1 MKQLK
6 EKLPVTIIVALTLWA
21 NAYGATSY
29 SDDFD
34 DGNADGWTSA
44 GGSWSVSNSGESSY
58 YYQQTDL
65 SAESFSYAGQIS
77 WTDYSFEARV
87 KRIATNGYGSCDIVG
102 RSNGT
107 DFYLV
112 QIGPSNAQIW
122 NVTAANSWVNV
133 AKANTTNTLDTWY
146 TYKLEMVGDVIRV
159 YKDGIEIISVTDP
172 NPILSGQIGFR
183 AYRINCR
190 FDDVVVTNLG
200 APWPSGQASGP
211 NPPDEETDV
220 PRDVALSW
228 TPGESVSP
236 INGHIVY
243 FSEVFDDVSNGV
255 GGITQSASSYVV
267 TQRLSFDTTYYW
279 RVDEV
284 NGPPD
289 FTVHRGDIWSFTTE
303 SIAYPIDGR
312 NITAT
317 ASDSFNA
324 TTGPE
329 KTVDGSGLD
338 ANGLHS
344 DQQTDMWMTG
354 LTGPQPSW
362 IRYEFDKVY
371 KLHEMWIWNYNQ
383 NIEPLVG
390 FGLKDVTVEY
400 SPNGSDW
407 TVLNGVPE
415 FAQGPGV
422 PDYAHNT
429 TVSFGGATVKY
440 VKITASDNWGS
451 LTQYGLSEVRFFR
464 IPVSAREPSPDTGS
478 TDVHPDVTLGWRAG
492 REAVRHNVFLSSDQ
506 QAVIDGT
513 APIMAVDSPNCTSSL
528 DLASTY
534 YWRVDEVNDAEMPST
549 WQGDLWSLSTQE
561 YLVVDDFE
569 SYNDTPA
576 GEEGSNLVY
585 ETWIDG
591 FGTTTNG
598 STIGYTEAFQP
609 SLEKT
614 EVYDGKQSVPL
625 FYNNT
630 TTSLSEITANV
641 TDLQSSTDWSKHS
654 IQGLTL
660 RFYGDPANALQQ
672 MYVKINGIK
681 VLYDGSAENLRR
693 PKWQMWY
700 IDLASLGVNL
710 SNVATLTIGFE
721 RIGGAG
727 GQGKVLL
734 DGIRLYSY
742 NRQLITPV
750 DPETTGL
757 QAQYQFEG
765 NTNDSSA
772 NGRNGTIRGG
782 PLFVAGQVGQAVSLD
797 GIDDYVNIDG
807 YKGILADAAGVQ
819 HEFTLSAWIK
829 TAVNGDIIAWG
840 TNAAGQRMNFRVDT
854 VLRVEHGNGNVRGTN
869 GPSLLDGQWHH
880 VAATVPQGGR
890 IMDVR
895 LYVDGSDVTPAS
907 TTTAAFNLTANVDV
921 AIGMG
926 GAAGGRF
933 FTGLIDEVR
942 MYDRALSPEEI
953 TWLVGMTL
961 PFDKPF

>member
-1 MKQLK
+1 
-6 EKLPVTIIVALTLWA
+6 
-21 NAYGATSY
+21 
-29 SDDFD
+29 
-34 DGNADGWTSA
+34 
-44 GGSWSVSNSGESSY
+44 
-58 YYQQTDL
+58 
-65 SAESFSYAGQIS
+65 
-77 WTDYSFEARV
+77 
-87 KRIATNGYGSCDIVG
+87 
-102 RSNGT
+102 
-107 DFYLV
+107 
-112 QIGPSNAQIW
+112 
-122 NVTAANSWVNV
+122 
-133 AKANTTNTLDTWY
+133 
-146 TYKLEMVGDVIRV
+146 
-159 YKDGIEIISVTDP
+159 
-172 NPILSGQIGFR
+172 
-183 AYRINCR
+183 
-190 FDDVVVTNLG
+190 
-200 APWPSGQASGP
+200 
-211 NPPDEETDV
+211 
-220 PRDVALSW
+220 
-228 TPGESVSP
+228 
-236 INGHIVY
+236 
-243 FSEVFDDVSNGV
+243 
-255 GGITQSASSYVV
+255 
-267 TQRLSFDTTYYW
+267 
-279 RVDEV
+279 
-284 NGPPD
+284 
-289 FTVHRGDIWSFTTE
+289 
-303 SIAYPIDGR
+303 
-312 NITAT
+312 
-317 ASDSFNA
+317 
-324 TTGPE
+324 
-329 KTVDGSGLD
+329 
-338 ANGLHS
+338 
-344 DQQTDMWMTG
+344 
-354 LTGPQPSW
+354 
-362 IRYEFDKVY
+362 
-371 KLHEMWIWNYNQ
+371 
-383 NIEPLVG
+383 
-390 FGLKDVTVEY
+390 
-400 SPNGSDW
+400 
-407 TVLNGVPE
+407 
-415 FAQGPGV
+415 
-422 PDYAHNT
+422 
-429 TVSFGGATVKY
+429 
-440 VKITASDNWGS
+440 
-451 LTQYGLSEVRFFR
+451 
-464 IPVSAREPSPDTGS
+464 
-478 TDVHPDVTLGWRAG
+478 
-492 REAVRHNVFLSSDQ
+492 LSSDQ

-921 AIGMG
+921 AIGLG